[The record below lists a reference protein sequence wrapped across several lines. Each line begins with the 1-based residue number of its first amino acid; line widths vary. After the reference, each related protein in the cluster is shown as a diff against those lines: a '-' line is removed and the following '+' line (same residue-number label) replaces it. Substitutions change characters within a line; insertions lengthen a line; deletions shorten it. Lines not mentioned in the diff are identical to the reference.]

1 MPSFD
6 ISAIYNDMKPFIV
19 GLFND
24 LNQASGSGGS
34 GMSIHDLNGSFHS
47 GTLDII
53 KVPDALN
60 RNGDTLLGDLSV
72 ATGVLIDGVDLS
84 DLNSTTLAHIALN
97 AVAAHGTVG
106 AHNHQ
111 TTANGGTLDH
121 GLALTGLS
129 DDDHTQYMH
138 NSVNRTVLA
147 QHTFN
152 PALPNSPF
160 ILGANAQNQLVT
172 GLYASSVNK
181 NVYAGLGMTNAS
193 GVSLLTADVT
203 LNIGSGTGI
212 TVNAD
217 DIAIN
222 QAFSPTWSGNHT
234 WTNTNTFENT
244 LTTRHLI
251 PQASYSYDIGLLDK
265 MYRKAWIAE
274 LQALVFAEN
283 TIQVINGEFLIS
295 KDGGSLAADALAAA
309 TTMNFGKS
317 MTSNDFV
324 VFQDVGKYEKIQ
336 VGTLVSGT
344 TYNVTRNMDGSGA
357 NDWYNGAAFAVL
369 GFTGNGYIS
378 LSATTTPR
386 QSFWLHGADYDDI
399 TELGRFGDLNGN
411 WGYATTKYGLAW
423 GRYQV
428 AYPNLVFDEDGTF
441 AIRRFNT
448 DILRFDSTANYLSN
462 PLLLGTDGGIYQ
474 GTGTFISPTRGLKLS
489 NSGGYGVLEGY
500 NSGTVQAAFNS
511 SGEITWGAG
520 VGTLNASGARITAS
534 TSGSISRGLAWYSAI
549 DNNIVAYTSGWHN
562 NLSANRALDIVAT
575 GNSTTSVASVN
586 IQANATTGYTDA
598 YLTISQP
605 IIEGAADSVDLT
617 ARAGIAGLYS
627 QHALGVEVATTTGP
641 AVLYGTTVNI
651 GTTTTTAINLG
662 RSAATLIDAS
672 PTAFTNQ
679 PTSIP
684 TFSGDGLYFLLNTS
698 NRGFDGLWERNSGTS
713 TQLSIPHVTAFPS
726 SPTTNLTVYRTDY
739 RSLWNY
745 DGSAWRQVSQG
756 AFSGSFPSSPQDD
769 MRVWRSDRNI
779 EYFYNNATSQ
789 WLSTEIFTASEIG
802 DVRVLSPYTNALTV
816 ATAVNTFH
824 VDNDVYSIRVV
835 DSYITSMT
843 TATNSGTHYWNYSI
857 GYANN
862 NGGGG
867 VTLVSGNTSA
877 AAANSTTRIA
887 ISDVTIASNATAG
900 RVAVTL
906 NVTGSP
912 TTYTIRGIIKYR
924 FVG

>member
-1 MPSFD
+1 MPNYTISSIFD
-6 ISAIYNDMKPFIV
+6 DMKPYIID
-19 GLFND
+19 LFNTI
-24 LNQASGSGGS
+24 NQSTGGDSGG
-34 GMSIHDLNGSFHS
+34 MSVHELNGSFHS
-47 GTLDII
+47 GTLDIV
-53 KVPDALN
+53 KVPDAVN
-60 RNGDTLLGDLSV
+60 RNGSTMLGNLDAAPLV
-72 ATGVLIDGVDLS
+72 TFDGVDISEFNNDFLTHIGLS
-84 DLNSTTLAHIALN
+84 

-138 NSVNRTVLA
+138 NSVARTVLA
-147 QHTFN
+147 RHTFN
-152 PALPNSPF
+152 PALANSPF
-160 ILGANAQNQLVT
+160 ILGANAQGQTVVGLKADQLNKSVT
-172 GLYASSVNK
+172 GT
-181 NVYAGLGMTNAS
+181 AGITGGGA
-193 GVSLLTADVT
+193 LTA
-203 LNIGSGTGI
+203 
-212 TVNAD
+212 
-217 DIAIN
+217 N
-222 QAFSPTWSGNHT
+222 QSLSLDQSYSPTWTGSHIFT
-234 WTNTNTFENT
+234 QT
-244 LTTRHLI
+244 LTTASI
-251 PQASYSYDIGLLDK
+251 KPSTSYSFDLGLIDK

-283 TIQVINGEFLIS
+283 TIQVINGEFLVS
-295 KDGGSLAADALAAA
+295 KDGGSLAADVLAAD
-309 TTMNFGKS
+309 TTMNFGKT
-317 MTSNDFV
+317 MTPNDFV
-324 VFQDVGKYEKIQ
+324 IFQDVGKYEKIQ

-344 TYNVTRNMDGSGA
+344 TYNVTRNTDGSGA
-357 NDWYNGAAFAVL
+357 DDWNSGSAFAVL

-378 LSATTTPR
+378 LSATVTPR
-386 QSFWLHGADYDDI
+386 QSFWLHGADYDDV

-441 AIRRFNT
+441 AIRRYNT
-448 DILRFDSTANYLSN
+448 DILRFDATANYLSN

-474 GTGTFISPTRGLKLS
+474 GTGTFASPTRGLKLS

-511 SGEITWGAG
+511 SGEITWLAG
-520 VGTLNASGARITAS
+520 LGKLNADGAQIQTDTSFSFNRGYRFVDASNVLHSGLFSYQTPS
-534 TSGSISRGLAWYSAI
+534 
-549 DNNIVAYTSGWHN
+549 
-562 NLSANRALDIVAT
+562 
-575 GNSTTSVASVN
+575 
-586 IQANATTGYTDA
+586 
-598 YLTISQP
+598 
-605 IIEGAADSVDLT
+605 
-617 ARAGIAGLYS
+617 
-627 QHALGVEVATTTGP
+627 ATTTHVELYATSTINTAESALYAESNSG
-641 AVLYGTTVNI
+641 AVAGFMRVRATALGSTATISTSTTEVSSGTVTI
-651 GTTTTTAINLG
+651 AATTSLALGTAGATAATIAGTSAAINPTTLNLGTATTTAINLG

-679 PTSIP
+679 PTTIP

-713 TQLSIPHVTAFPS
+713 NQLSIPHVTAFPS
-726 SPTTNLTVYRTDY
+726 SPTANLTVYRTDY

-769 MRVWRSDRNI
+769 MRVWRSDRNL
-779 EYFYNNATSQ
+779 EYFYNSATSQ
-789 WLSTEIFTASEIG
+789 WLTTNVFTASEVG
-802 DVRVLSPYTNALTV
+802 DVRVLAPYPNTLTV

-824 VDNDVYSIRVV
+824 VDNDVYSIRIV

-843 TATNSGTHYWNYSI
+843 AATNNGTHYWNYSI

-900 RVAVTL
+900 RVAFTL
-906 NVTGSP
+906 NTTGTP
-912 TTYTIRGIIKYR
+912 TAYTIRGIIKYR